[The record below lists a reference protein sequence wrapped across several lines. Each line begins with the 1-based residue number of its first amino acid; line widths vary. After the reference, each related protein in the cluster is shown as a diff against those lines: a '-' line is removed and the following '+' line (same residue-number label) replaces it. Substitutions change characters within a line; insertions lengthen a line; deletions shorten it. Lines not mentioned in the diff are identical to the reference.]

1 MIRVPV
7 NISYTTS
14 NMCYATGNA
23 DYATGNN
30 SRRAVRI
37 SRLRHILLVVVALA
51 SSIAS
56 WAQVSFR
63 VDAPTLVAEGETMRV
78 EFSVNA
84 EPERGS
90 FTPPSFEGFDV
101 VAGPSQSTGHTVS
114 FSNGRQTSSYNS
126 TITYILIPQRTGTHT
141 IGAASIIV
149 DGRTYSTTPTLIEV
163 VTERT
168 SSNDSGKGNNRGSKG
183 NSGSPESRIA
193 HDDLLLRLKISD
205 SEVYKGEYLRASLV
219 LYSRVPLSNIESLT
233 MPALDNFWTL
243 ELTGDGSPS
252 REEYNGKVYDTYKIT
267 EYLLSPLQSGRLTIP
282 EALMTVSARVEVTS
296 GRYDPFFGGRQ
307 IYNVPRDLRSA
318 PVTINVLD
326 YPAGAPASFNG
337 AVGNLSMTST
347 MPESDI
353 TVNSSNRVEI
363 TISGSGNL
371 EFITAPRITFPDSF
385 EVYDTQVRENFSAQ
399 QSGTSGSITYIYP
412 FVARSTGEFTIEPV
426 EFTYFNPATASYQ
439 TLSTDRITLNIS
451 DDGSSTTAVGG
462 YTNFGGSMRQLDR
475 DIRFVHTGALPKV
488 NAAMFIFSP
497 MYWLSIVSI
506 VALFIVVYVVMRR
519 RIRENR
525 NVVARRMKHAD
536 KVAVQ
541 RLRMAQH
548 SMNEGNRHK
557 FYEEMLRAMWGYISD
572 KFNIPVSNLT
582 KETIREELYRR
593 GVSTTEAEQFCDI
606 ISRSDEAQYAP
617 STDGDMGEVYADA
630 VDVITKIESVIK
642 R

>member
-7 NISYTTS
+7 NISY
-14 NMCYATGNA
+14 A
-23 DYATGNN
+23 
-30 SRRAVRI
+30 
-37 SRLRHILLVVVALA
+37 RHILLVLVALA
-51 SSIAS
+51 CSIAS

-78 EFSVNA
+78 EFSINA

-101 VAGPSQSTGHTVS
+101 VAGPSQSTGHSVS

-149 DGRTYSTTPTLIEV
+149 DGTTYRTSPTLIEV

-168 SSNDSGKGNNRGSKG
+168 SGGDNGKGNNPRGGKG
-183 NSGSPESRIA
+183 NTNSPESRIA
-193 HDDLLLRLKISD
+193 PDDLLLRIKVSD
-205 SEVYKGEYLRASLV
+205 TEVYKGEYLRASLI

-233 MPALDNFWTL
+233 MPALDNFWTM
-243 ELTGDGSPS
+243 ELTSDGSPS

-267 EYLLSPLQSGRLTIP
+267 EYLLSPLQSGQLTIP
-282 EALMTVSARVEVTS
+282 EALMTVTARVEVTS

-318 PVTINVLD
+318 PITINVLD

-337 AVGNLSMTST
+337 AVGSLSMTST
-347 MPESDI
+347 MPESNI
-353 TVNSSNRVEI
+353 VVNSSNRIEI
-363 TISGSGNL
+363 TISGNGNL
-371 EFITAPRITFPDSF
+371 EFITAPEIIFPDSF

-399 QSGTSGSITYIYP
+399 QSGTTGSITYVYP
-412 FVARSTGEFTIEPV
+412 FVARSTGEFRIEPI
-426 EFTYFNPATASYQ
+426 EFTYFNPSTASYV
-439 TLSTDRITLNIS
+439 TLSTEELTLNIS
-451 DDGSSTTAVGG
+451 DDGSSTTSSGA

-475 DIRFVHTGALPKV
+475 DIRFVHTGALPEL
-488 NAAMFIFSP
+488 NSTTFIFTP
-497 MYWLSIVSI
+497 MYWLCVVII
-506 VALFIVVYVVMRR
+506 IALYVVIYVVMRR
-519 RIRENR
+519 RIRDNR
-525 NVVARRMKHAD
+525 NIVARRMKHAD

-572 KFNIPVSNLT
+572 KFNIPISNLT

-593 GVSTTEAEQFCDI
+593 GVSSAEAEQFCDI

-617 STDGDMGEVYADA
+617 STDGDMGGVYADA
-630 VDVITKIESVIK
+630 IDVITKIESVIK